1 MNSYPVYTNHM
12 TTKQTNRN
20 PEGPDAMRRNSD
32 VPRAGF
38 GSSSGFISII
48 FPPSTPTNIYINN
61 ITTYHNGFPIR

>member
-1 MNSYPVYTNHM
+1 MNPYPVYTNHM

-20 PEGPDAMRRNSD
+20 PEGPDAMLRNSE

-48 FPPSTPTNIYINN
+48 FPLNSNQHI
-61 ITTYHNGFPIR
+61 H